1 MIKLIKFKFN
11 SIERLSSV
19 YEDGQAVTK
28 PVVDGLELGQS
39 GESGWVWTEILLPS
53 GISPSDFY
61 FFRLTLKS
69 VQYHKIHT
77 YTIHRP

>member
-39 GESGWVWTEILLPS
+39 GESGWVWTEILLPFLS
-53 GISPSDFY
+53 
-61 FFRLTLKS
+61 R
-69 VQYHKIHT
+69 KIWD
-77 YTIHRP
+77 IAF